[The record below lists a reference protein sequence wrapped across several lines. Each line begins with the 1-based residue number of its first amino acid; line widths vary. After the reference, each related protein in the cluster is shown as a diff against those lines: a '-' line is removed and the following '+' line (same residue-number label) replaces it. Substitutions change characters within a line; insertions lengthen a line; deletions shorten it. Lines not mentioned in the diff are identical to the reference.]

1 MLKRILTKAWDY
13 LTMPGEILNQ
23 SRYLAQST
31 DVADLEYRM
40 RKLQYAKTR
49 FQHL

>member
-1 MLKRILTKAWDY
+1 MKAIIKKIWDY
-13 LTMPGEILNQ
+13 MTMPGEILNQ

-31 DVADLEYRM
+31 DVVDLERRM
-40 RKLQYAKTR
+40 KDLQKARVR